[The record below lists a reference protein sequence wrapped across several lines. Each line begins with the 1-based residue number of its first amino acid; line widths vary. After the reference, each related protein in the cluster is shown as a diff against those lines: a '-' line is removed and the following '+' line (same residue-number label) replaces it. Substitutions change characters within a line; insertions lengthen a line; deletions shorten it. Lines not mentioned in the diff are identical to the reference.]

1 MGAIRTW
8 VGSKWRR
15 HRLATVVLA
24 VVAGLTGALVAASV
38 QAAMSAGTSLDRARV
53 RSRVYDAVVYACP
66 PGVDP
71 SSIDAGAIQ
80 ERCAND
86 DVASRL
92 RREVIAG
99 MPEVE
104 ASSLA
109 GTDVVGI
116 IGAGSPNGW
125 GQLVLM
131 QRYQTPDA
139 PTGLR
144 PIVVRGR
151 LPGKRAPDELVVGE
165 STARAAGIQVGD
177 RLRIGSWS
185 QADLDAAID
194 GSSAPETEP
203 FDSTVVGIV
212 RQIDDVQ
219 GTDEGNL
226 SGSVLPGSLYA
237 GPAWSAAHGSML
249 AGYGTST
256 TVRLRDGVAGRESF
270 GRALRR
276 AAPDWYTEVDSLD
289 PENIAPLRR
298 IIRSERE
305 ATLIFALIT
314 GVAGLAFVGL
324 SITRQLRRELADAPT
339 LVALGVSR
347 GDLAVAGILRSLTI
361 GVPAAVL
368 GVVAT
373 IAVSPF
379 GPVGLARQLESA
391 HPVRVEWWVLL
402 PMALVVLA
410 LFGAAG
416 ALVPSA
422 VLRPHRLPRPGL
434 SRAGAMIR
442 PLGPVSRVGT
452 SFARGRQTTATV
464 VVGAVAIS
472 AIVGAALILQSFD
485 SVIDRPARYGAW
497 WDVVVGQYSD
507 PDAVAVGVATIR
519 DNRAVTAAAGYDAQ
533 ENAATIDGRRAKLVA
548 TTPYVGHPAPITIQG
563 FAPTSSREIAL
574 GAVTA
579 RRIGKG
585 VGDTVELAA
594 ISSPTREQ
602 LRVVG
607 IVVIND
613 PVNRGGG
620 AGDGAVVTPAVMRAI
635 FRSIPQSIAIR
646 LDPAADRGGAIASL
660 EREFP
665 GSIRLA
671 RPPDDLQNLERLRNL
686 PVLIAG
692 LVAALAFITLGY
704 ALASILHGRRHDL
717 AVLAAIG
724 FTRRQRRRAGV
735 STGLLIVGT
744 SVVLG
749 VPFGMILGR
758 QAWSVISENISIPVV
773 TPAAGFVLAL
783 VGVVVIVAGVLAL
796 TVGAAC
802 SLVANRFS
810 PAEQLRSE

>member
-1 MGAIRTW
+1 M
-8 VGSKWRR
+8 
-15 HRLATVVLA
+15 
-24 VVAGLTGALVAASV
+24 
-38 QAAMSAGTSLDRARV
+38 
-53 RSRVYDAVVYACP
+53 
-66 PGVDP
+66 DP

-80 ERCAND
+80 ELCSND
-86 DVASRL
+86 EVASRL
-92 RREVIAG
+92 RREVLAG

-104 ASSLA
+104 ASSLV

-116 IGAGSPNGW
+116 IRAGSPNGW

-131 QRYQTPDA
+131 QRYQSPDA
-139 PTGLR
+139 PVGQR
-144 PIVVRGR
+144 PIAVRGR
-151 LPGKRAPDELVVGE
+151 LPEKLAPDEVAVGE
-165 STARAAGIQVGD
+165 STARAGGIHVGD

-185 QADLDAAID
+185 QDNLDAAID

-203 FDSTVVGIV
+203 IESTVVGIV

-219 GTDEGNL
+219 STDEGNL
-226 SGSVLPGSLYA
+226 SGSVLPGYLFA
-237 GPAWSAAHGSML
+237 GPGWSAAHGSTL

-256 TVRLRDGVAGRESF
+256 TVRLRGGAEARPAFERS
-270 GRALRR
+270 LRR
-276 AAPDWYTEVDSLD
+276 AAPGWFTEIDSID

-298 IIRSERE
+298 IIRSEQQ

-324 SITRQLRRELADAPT
+324 SITRQLRRELVDAPP
-339 LVALGVSR
+339 LVALGVTR
-347 GDLAVAGILRSLTI
+347 RDLSVAGILRSLTI
-361 GVPAAVL
+361 AVPAAIL

-373 IAVSPF
+373 IAFSRL

-391 HPVRVEWWVLL
+391 HSVRVEWWVLL
-402 PMALVVLA
+402 PLVLVLIA

-416 ALVPSA
+416 ASVPSS
-422 VLRPHRLPRPGL
+422 VLRPDRLARPGL
-434 SRAGAMIR
+434 SRAGAVLR

-485 SVIDRPARYGAW
+485 SVIGRPARFGAW

-507 PDAVAVGVATIR
+507 PEAVAVGVATIR
-519 DNRAVTAAAGYDAQ
+519 DNRLVTAAAGYDAQ
-533 ENAATIDGRRAKLVA
+533 ENAATIDGRRVKLVA
-548 TTPYVGHPAPITIQG
+548 TTPYIGHPTPITIDG
-563 FAPTSSREIAL
+563 FAPTSRREIAL

-579 RRIGKG
+579 RRLAKG
-585 VGDTVELAA
+585 IGDTVELSA
-594 ISSPTREQ
+594 ISGPTRAR

-646 LDPAADRGGAIASL
+646 LDPAVERDAAIASL

-671 RPPDDLQNLERLRNL
+671 RPPDDLQNLDRLRSV

-692 LVAALAFITLGY
+692 LVAVLAFITLGY
-704 ALASILHGRRHDL
+704 ALASILHSRRHDL
-717 AVLAAIG
+717 AVLSAIG

-735 STGLLIVGT
+735 ATGLLIVGT

-749 VPFGMILGR
+749 VPLGMILGR
-758 QAWSVISENISIPVV
+758 QAWSAISENISIPLV
-773 TPAAGFVLAL
+773 TPAAGSVLA
-783 VGVVVIVAGVLAL
+783 VVAIVLAVAGVLAI
-796 TVGAAC
+796 TVGGAC